1 MNVKT
6 QTLVRHLVCQ
16 WQCWPRAVVGSLES
30 FGKRDAQALVLGLF
44 FIVEALA
51 LRMQRREGCGGVGH
65 RGMGDGGRHGHFA
78 ECGCFR
84 DRFFIMR
91 TASATSIT
99 QIAVERTV
107 PRERASPIGVNRER
121 AVETAPLATG
131 HNYETLNTTRST
143 AHSIGFS
150 RRLFPPKG
158 NLGGE
163 FFIKSSGVMRLRRN
177 GDTSFHQR

>member
-1 MNVKT
+1 MAF
-6 QTLVRHLVCQ
+6 
-16 WQCWPRAVVGSLES
+16 RAS
-30 FGKRDAQALVLGLF
+30 
-44 FIVEALA
+44 
-51 LRMQRREGCGGVGH
+51 
-65 RGMGDGGRHGHFA
+65 
-78 ECGCFR
+78 GCFR
-84 DRFFIMR
+84 DRCFIMR
-91 TASATSIT
+91 TATATSFG
-99 QIAVERTV
+99 QIAVERLV